1 MILFL
6 SLLVSLVGVLMYAL
20 ATNPKVQTIGLHCFW
35 VGLLA
40 FLLQDAQLI
49 TLVASRAH

>member
-6 SLLVSLVGVLMYAL
+6 SLLVALVGVLMYAL
-20 ATNPKVQTIGLHCFW
+20 ATNPKLNAIGFAMFE

-40 FLLQDAQLI
+40 FLLQDGALVTLI
-49 TLVASRAH
+49 H

>member
-20 ATNPKVQTIGLHCFW
+20 STNPKLTQIGLDMFW
-35 VGLLA
+35 VGLLS
-40 FLLQDAQLI
+40 FLLQDAQLVA
-49 TLVASRAH
+49 LVR